1 MNEGAIYVRATLP
14 NSVNL
19 DESVRITKEMKE
31 KLRRFDEVEFVLTQT
46 GRPND
51 GTDATGFFNIE
62 LHTELKPEKR
72 WKRKISK
79 EELIRQM
86 QDTLM

>member
-14 NSVNL
+14 NSVHL
-19 DESVRITKEMKE
+19 EESVRLTKEMKA
-31 KLRRFDEVEFVLTQT
+31 KIMAFDEVEFVLTQT

-62 LHTELKPEKR
+62 FHTELKPE
-72 WKRKISK
+72 S
-79 EELIRQM
+79 E
-86 QDTLM
+86 